1 MLLLKNCVW
10 MGTSLKMKK
19 WMNQKKKQMR
29 SIRINRKKQTK
40 QKEVSQKKKK
50 IKKERAFVI
59 KYIYIY
65 I

>member
-1 MLLLKNCVW
+1 

-19 WMNQKKKQMR
+19 WMNQKKKTNEKYQ
-29 SIRINRKKQTK
+29 NKQKKTNQTK
-40 QKEVSQKKKK
+40 GSQSKKKK

-65 I
+65 K